1 MTGTCSVRVRGRLPV
16 VADVVPTADDVL
28 DALAANQSD
37 EELRKIRRY
46 FKGGDGEYGAGD
58 EFMGVRMGTVFQ
70 IAKEHAA
77 LEPGEIEV
85 LLDSPIHEARA
96 AAVKVMAVQAA
107 ATATTESRRTE
118 LYELYLRRHD
128 RINNWDLVDLGAADV
143 IGRYLFERPR
153 DPLYDLARSP
163 DLWRRRTAIWATLHF
178 LRHGQVDDTYAIVE
192 LVLDDHRDLTHKAA
206 GTMLRTA
213 GVEDRARLVAFL
225 DAHRSMLSRT
235 TLRIATEHF
244 PPGERARYV
253 KVRGTPPS

>member
-1 MTGTCSVRVRGRLPV
+1 MSS
-16 VADVVPTADDVL
+16 TADDVL
-28 DALAANQSD
+28 DALSANQSD

-58 EFMGVRMGTVFQ
+58 EFMGVRMGIVFQ

-77 LEPGEIEV
+77 LEPSEIEV

-96 AAVKVMAVQAA
+96 AAVKVMALQAA
-107 ATATTESRRTE
+107 ATSTAEARRSE

-143 IGRYLFERPR
+143 VGRYLFDRPR

-163 DLWRRRTAIWATLHF
+163 DLWRRRTAIWSTLHF
-178 LRHGQVDDTYAIVE
+178 LRKGQVDDTYAIVE
-192 LVLDDHRDLTHKAA
+192 LVLDDRRDLTHKAA

-213 GVEDRARLVAFL
+213 GVQDRARLVAFL
-225 DAHRSMLSRT
+225 DAHRAKLSRT

-244 PPGERARYV
+244 DAGERARFV
-253 KVRGTPPS
+253 KGRGRASS

>member
-1 MTGTCSVRVRGRLPV
+1 M
-16 VADVVPTADDVL
+16 L

-70 IAKEHAA
+70 IAKEHAT

-107 ATATTESRRTE
+107 AKATAESRRTE

-143 IGRYLFERPR
+143 DRSVPVRAAPRPALRPGPLARPVAAAHGHLGHAALPAQRPGRRHVRHRGARPR
-153 DPLYDLARSP
+153 RS
-163 DLWRRRTAIWATLHF
+163 
-178 LRHGQVDDTYAIVE
+178 
-192 LVLDDHRDLTHKAA
+192 
-206 GTMLRTA
+206 
-213 GVEDRARLVAFL
+213 
-225 DAHRSMLSRT
+225 S
-235 TLRIATEHF
+235 
-244 PPGERARYV
+244 
-253 KVRGTPPS
+253 